1 MSESED
7 RPPSVVRAYPG
18 VTSTG
23 RPTPPRGD
31 WEIVLSGDLTDKQ
44 AELADK
50 LIEVPRRSRG
60 TLFIDSSGG
69 SVFSGLAL
77 ASIIRL
83 RGLDAVAVVAGEC
96 SSAALVP
103 FAACRRRFVT
113 PYSAL
118 LFHPMRWQSEEDV
131 RMEEAAE
138 WARFFKILEE
148 DMDSLLT
155 RMFQC
160 ELSLIQKWTRPGRF
174 VKGPELVEAGLAQLV
189 DLFDGDV
196 WSQISKKASGR

>member
-1 MSESED
+1 MPED
-7 RPPSVVRAYPG
+7 RPSFPLRAYPG
-18 VTSTG
+18 PISAG
-23 RPTPPRGD
+23 RSETPKGD
-31 WEIVLSGDLTDKQ
+31 WEIMLSGDLTDKQ

-50 LIEVPRRSRG
+50 LMEVPRRSRG

-83 RGLDAVAVVAGEC
+83 RGLDPVAVVAGEC

-103 FAACRRRFVT
+103 FAACRRRYVT

-131 RMEEAAE
+131 RLEEAAE
-138 WARFFKILEE
+138 WARYFKVLEE
-148 DMDSLLT
+148 DIDGLLT
-155 RMFQC
+155 RMFGC
-160 ELSLIQKWTRPGRF
+160 EMSLIQKWTRPGKF

-189 DLFDGDV
+189 DLFDGDL
-196 WSQISKKASGR
+196 WAQISRKENRS

>member
-1 MSESED
+1 MTEE
-7 RPPSVVRAYPG
+7 RPAFPLRAYPSI
-18 VTSTG
+18 VPAG
-23 RPTPPRGD
+23 RPQAPKGD
-31 WEIVLSGDLTDKQ
+31 WEIMLSGDLTEKQ

-60 TLFIDSSGG
+60 TLFIDSTGG

-83 RGLDAVAVVAGEC
+83 RGLDPVAIVAGEC
-96 SSAALVP
+96 SSAAIVP
-103 FAACRRRFVT
+103 FAACRRRYVT
-113 PYSAL
+113 PHSAL

-138 WARFFKILEE
+138 WARYFKILEE
-148 DMDSLLT
+148 DVDGLLT

-160 ELSLIQKWTRPGRF
+160 DPTLIQKWTRPGRF

-189 DLFDGDV
+189 DLFAGDL
-196 WSQISKKASGR
+196 WSQIAGGKVYG

>member
-1 MSESED
+1 MSETED
-7 RPPSVVRAYPG
+7 RPPFALRAYPG

-23 RPTPPRGD
+23 RPAPPKGD
-31 WEIVLSGDLTDKQ
+31 WEIMLSGDLTDKQ

-50 LIEVPRRSRG
+50 LMEVPRRSRG
-60 TLFIDSSGG
+60 TLFIDSQGG

-83 RGLDAVAVVAGEC
+83 RGLDPVAIVAGEC
-96 SSAALVP
+96 SSAAIVP
-103 FAACRRRFVT
+103 FAACRRRYVT

-118 LFHPMRWQSEEDV
+118 LFHPMRWRSEDDV

-138 WARFFKILEE
+138 WARYFKILEE
-148 DMDSLLT
+148 DIDGLLS
-155 RMFQC
+155 RMFGC
-160 ELSLIQKWTRPGRF
+160 EMSLIQQWTRPGRY

-189 DLFDGDV
+189 DLFEGDL
-196 WSQISKKASGR
+196 WSQMRTVR

>member
-1 MSESED
+1 MSEEQ
-7 RPPSVVRAYPG
+7 PHFPLRAYPG
-18 VTSTG
+18 AISTG
-23 RPTPPRGD
+23 RADPPKGD
-31 WEIVLSGDLTDKQ
+31 WEIMLSGDLTDKQ
-44 AELADK
+44 SELADK
-50 LIEVPRRSRG
+50 LLEVPRRSRG
-60 TLFIDSSGG
+60 TLFIDSGGG

-83 RGLDAVAVVAGEC
+83 RGLDPVAIVAGEC

-103 FAACRRRFVT
+103 FAACRRRYVT

-138 WARFFKILEE
+138 WARYFKVLEE
-148 DMDSLLT
+148 DMDGLLS
-155 RMFQC
+155 RMFGC
-160 ELSLIQKWTRPGRF
+160 ELSLIQAWTRPGRF

-196 WSQISKKASGR
+196 WSQISRKANSP

>member
-1 MSESED
+1 MSED
-7 RPPSVVRAYPG
+7 RPSFPLRAYPG
-18 VTSTG
+18 AISTG
-23 RPTPPRGD
+23 RSDAPKGD
-31 WEIVLSGDLTDKQ
+31 WEIMLSGDLTDKQ

-50 LIEVPRRSRG
+50 LLEVPRRSRG
-60 TLFIDSSGG
+60 TIFIDSSGG

-77 ASIIRL
+77 ASMIRL
-83 RGLDAVAVVAGEC
+83 RGLDPVAIVAGEC

-103 FAACRRRFVT
+103 FAACRRRYVT

-138 WARFFKILEE
+138 WARYFKILEE
-148 DMDSLLT
+148 DIDGLLT
-155 RMFQC
+155 RMFGC
-160 ELSLIQKWTRPGRF
+160 ELSLIQSWTRPGRF

-189 DLFDGDV
+189 DLFDGDL
-196 WSQISKKASGR
+196 WSQISGKANRP